1 MTIDEIARELG
12 VSKSTVSRALSGK
25 GRIGEQT
32 RLRIQEYVREK
43 GILQEERKDA
53 GKERTHNIAVV
64 LPTDAYT
71 MRTPFFQESLLG
83 ISEAAAVR
91 QYHVMITNGVV
102 NDISGI
108 QRLVESRKADGI
120 ILMRAMEDDRLLRY
134 LEEADFP
141 TGLIG
146 TCCSSKILQVDT
158 DNRAASE
165 NLVSMLIK
173 QGFRKFAMVVGNIT
187 FMVNRSRCQGY
198 FDALEKNGLSRE
210 HQLYYPNLISME
222 LLDSI
227 IGEIFARK
235 VECIVCGDDAI
246 CTSIMSRLQA
256 EGYRIPKD
264 IAIASLY
271 NSANLDCFS
280 PAVTAVNISAR
291 QLGNAVGSQLID
303 RISGEAYRFREVL
316 DYEILY
322 RKSTKIYQL

>member
-25 GRIGEQT
+25 GRIGEET
-32 RLRIQEYVREK
+32 RSRIQEYAREK
-43 GILQEERKDA
+43 GIYQEKEESA
-53 GKERTHNIAVV
+53 GEALTRNIAVV
-64 LPTDAYT
+64 LPADAYT

-83 ISEAAAVR
+83 ISEAATMR
-91 QYHVMITNGVV
+91 RYHVMITGSVV
-102 NDISGI
+102 NDISAI
-108 QRLVESRKADGI
+108 QMLVESKKVDGI
-120 ILMRAMEDDRLLRY
+120 ILLRIVEDDRIAKY
-134 LEEADFP
+134 LEEMNFP

-146 TCCSSKILQVDT
+146 TCGSKKILQVDT
-158 DNRAASE
+158 DNRMASE
-165 NLVSMLIK
+165 NMVSMLIK
-173 QGFRKFAMVVGNIT
+173 QGYRKFAMVVGDIA
-187 FMVNRSRCQGY
+187 FRVNRSRCQGY

-210 HQLYYPNLISME
+210 NQLYCPNLINME
-222 LLDSI
+222 LIDSLI
-227 IGEIFARK
+227 SEIFAKK
-235 VECIVCGDDAI
+235 VECIICGDDAI
-246 CTSIMSRLQA
+246 CTGIMSRLQA

-291 QLGNAVGSQLID
+291 QLGNVLGSQLIS
-303 RISGEAYRFREVL
+303 RILGESYREKELL